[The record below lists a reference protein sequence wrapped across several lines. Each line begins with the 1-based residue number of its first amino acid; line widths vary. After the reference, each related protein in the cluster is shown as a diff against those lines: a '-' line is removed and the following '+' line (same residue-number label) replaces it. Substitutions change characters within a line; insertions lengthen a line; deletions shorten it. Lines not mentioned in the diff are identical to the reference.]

1 MKNNLVHLLSFLF
14 PLAIFLYF
22 CILGKSMM
30 VLVKFP
36 GSSLRSWLISPT
48 LGFSL
53 QILIVSI
60 INQAGY
66 PVEKFGR
73 WEATITSLLAIGI
86 LVWKKPSFN
95 LRLLTPFI
103 GAALIVLVYSG
114 WPLMKLG
121 LGWLSYCNDDM
132 ANYCLAAKRSLH
144 HAFFQVPT
152 LEELTG
158 GDYSQCY
165 WFIYVRN
172 FSRYGCELLLASV
185 SEVSGKN
192 PLFVFMSTIVAL
204 GMTVPLGVAALVRSS
219 HSKYKA
225 MVLASWLV
233 SLNPLFFLG
242 VFYQLIAQVAGVAL
256 LCATAALLMQ
266 ERFLWKRKCLLQ
278 QALVL
283 GTLGGALCITYPE
296 ITPFLGL
303 GFLLWIAI
311 KSIQAKGI
319 FWKPILLGL
328 FGGVIALFWVRY
340 NLFVYIVTLYNQI
353 QHGTS
358 TTLESDAL
366 FPYFL
371 VPSGL
376 PALFGFSAL
385 ADPFTKIEGYCY
397 MAIATFFLFLWIVA
411 VIHSFQKGKA
421 AGCIA
426 MVMIGMGG
434 WLFYKQV
441 GFGLFKL
448 AMFMQPFIAIE
459 LALFF
464 CRFRLLPS
472 LLGLLIYCGLQLP
485 VGIFYGISSLGLA
498 NSRFVEVPGISESQ
512 LLIKEPFSEKVLSLK
527 SSHIVIEK
535 FLACL
540 INQPGQILNINR
552 NFDDIFFIYNL
563 PLFFQAAIKKIHPY
577 AENIFLEESLLSDY
591 HSLFNQ
597 QRLLGTSVIQLK
609 KEKYSDAKIIR
620 PLDDVEPF
628 NGLLSLVNH
637 KEKSS
642 FFQPALTVLNK
653 AYLTYIF
660 SDQGQHYYASFNRK
674 KISFYQK
681 QKDPYS
687 SSESIAGIGR
697 YFLFEVTSP
706 SPELY
711 LRVAVTKSILNNGRT
726 KLFKHALVKGEYDL
740 PANFKGNG
748 AANLFIGPLSPLI
761 INGSSYLA
769 LDFGEE
775 GQLLEKDTTGIMSL
789 FRKTKRIDPRYLI
802 GYARDIS
809 AITAE
814 QYATMERP
822 RSIKDFPKDL
832 AEAKTLE
839 FSGWYEDGWISQH
852 SYVVLGPRKQGE
864 DLVIKGII
872 PGTEKFISER
882 QAVTVSVNGI
892 SICDQQKLKTGPF
905 ELIFHSPSDEKK
917 STSTRIDIEFSEV
930 DKLPTPDDR
939 PVSAKI
945 NYLGF
950 DSSQQ
955 AH

>member
-1 MKNNLVHLLSFLF
+1 M
-14 PLAIFLYF
+14 
-22 CILGKSMM
+22 
-30 VLVKFP
+30 
-36 GSSLRSWLISPT
+36 ISPT

-66 PVEKFGR
+66 PVERFGR
-73 WEATITSLLAIGI
+73 SEAIITGVLSIGI
-86 LVWKKPSFN
+86 LAWKKPSFN
-95 LRLLTPFI
+95 LRLLAPFI
-103 GAALIVLVYSG
+103 GASFIVLAFAG
-114 WPLMKLG
+114 WPLFKLG
-121 LGWLSYCNDDM
+121 LSWLSYCNDDM
-132 ANYCLAAKRSLH
+132 ANYCLAAKRFLH
-144 HAFFQVPT
+144 YGFFQVPT

-165 WFIYVRN
+165 WFMYVRN
-172 FSRYGCELLLASV
+172 FSRYGCECLLAWV
-185 SEVSGKN
+185 SAASGKN
-192 PLFVFMSTIVAL
+192 PLFVFMPTIVAL
-204 GMTVPLGVAALVRSS
+204 GMTIPLGVAALVRASN
-219 HSKYKA
+219 SKYKA
-225 MVLASWLV
+225 MVLASWLL
-233 SLNPLFFLG
+233 SLSPLFLLG
-242 VFYQLIAQVAGVAL
+242 IFYQLIAQVAGVAL

-266 ERFLWKRKCLLQ
+266 ERFPWKGKLLLQ
-278 QALVL
+278 QALIL

-303 GFLLWIAI
+303 GFLLWMAI
-311 KSIQAKGI
+311 KSIQKKGI
-319 FWKPILLGL
+319 FWKPMLLGL
-328 FGGVIALFWVRY
+328 CGGVIALFWVRY

-358 TTLESDAL
+358 TTLESDSL

-397 MAIATFFLFLWIVA
+397 MVIATFFLLLWIFT
-411 VIHSFQKGKA
+411 VIDSMRKGKA

-426 MVMIGMGG
+426 IVMIGMGSL
-434 WLFYKQV
+434 LFYKQV

-464 CRFRLLPS
+464 CSLRLLPS
-472 LLGLLIYCGLQLP
+472 LIGLLIYCGLQLP
-485 VGIFYGISSLGLA
+485 VGIFYGTSSLGLP
-498 NSRFVEVPGISESQ
+498 NSRFVEIPGISGSD
-512 LLIKEPFSEKVLSLK
+512 LLIKKIFPEKVLSLK
-527 SSHIVIEK
+527 SSHLVIEK

-540 INQPGQILNINR
+540 INQPCQILNINR
-552 NFDDIFFIYNL
+552 YFEDLVPSGELQKL
-563 PLFFQAAIKKIHPY
+563 PLNNFIIQIHPY
-577 AENIFLEESLLSDY
+577 AQDIFSEKQLLSQY

-597 QRLLGTSVIQLK
+597 QQLLGTSVIQLK
-609 KEKYSDAKIIR
+609 KEKYADAKIIR
-620 PLDDVEPF
+620 PLNDVEPF
-628 NGLLSLVNH
+628 NGLLSLTNH

-642 FFQPALTVLNK
+642 FFESDFPSKKET
-653 AYLTYIF
+653 YLSFIH
-660 SDQGQHYYASFNRK
+660 SDQGEHYYNLANSKK

-687 SSESIAGIGR
+687 PNQSMAGIGR

-711 LRVAVTKSILNNGRT
+711 LRVAVTKSILGNGRT
-726 KLFKHALVKGEYDL
+726 KLFEHAVIKGEHDL
-740 PANFKGNG
+740 PANFKGDG
-748 AANLFIGPLSPLI
+748 AANLFIGPLNPLF
-761 INGSSYLA
+761 INGVSYLA

-775 GQLLEKDTTGIMSL
+775 GQLPEKDTTGIMSL
-789 FRKTKRIDPRYLI
+789 FRKTKRIDPRYLT

-809 AITAE
+809 AITGE
-814 QYATMERP
+814 KYATMERP
-822 RSIKDFPKDL
+822 RSIKDFPNDL

-872 PGTEKFISER
+872 PGTEKFISEG
-882 QAVTVSVNGI
+882 QTITVSVNGI
-892 SICDQQKLKTGPF
+892 SLCDQQKLKTGPF
-905 ELIFHSPSDEKK
+905 ELTFSMPKDDKK
-917 STSTRIDIEFSEV
+917 KNSTRIDIEFSGVE
-930 DKLPTPDDR
+930 KLATPDDR
-939 PVSAKI
+939 PVAAKI
-945 NYLGF
+945 SYLGLTIR
-950 DSSQQ
+950 
-955 AH
+955 

>member
-1 MKNNLVHLLSFLF
+1 MV
-14 PLAIFLYF
+14 
-22 CILGKSMM
+22 GKAMM

-36 GSSLRSWLISPT
+36 GSSLRSWLISPIF
-48 LGFSL
+48 GFSL

-66 PVEKFGR
+66 PVEQFGR
-73 WEATITSLLAIGI
+73 WEAIITSVISIGI
-86 LVWKKPSFN
+86 LAWKKPSFN
-95 LRLLTPFI
+95 LRLLAPFI
-103 GAALIVLVYSG
+103 GASFIVLAFAG
-114 WPLMKLG
+114 WPLFKLG
-121 LGWLSYCNDDM
+121 LSWLSYCNDDM
-132 ANYCLAAKRSLH
+132 ANYCLAAKRSLYH
-144 HAFFQVPT
+144 GFFQVPT

-165 WFIYVRN
+165 WFMYVRN
-172 FSRYGCELLLASV
+172 FVRYGCELLLASV
-185 SEVSGKN
+185 AAVSGSN
-192 PLFVFMSTIVAL
+192 PLFIFMPTIVAL
-204 GMTVPLGVAALVRSS
+204 GMTIPLGVAALVRAS

-233 SLNPLFFLG
+233 SLNPLFLLG
-242 VFYQLIAQVAGVAL
+242 IFYQLIAQVAGVAL

-266 ERFLWKRKCLLQ
+266 ERFPWKGKLLLQ
-278 QALVL
+278 QALIL

-303 GFLLWIAI
+303 GFLLWMAI
-311 KSIQAKGI
+311 KSIQKKGI
-319 FWKPILLGL
+319 FWKPMLLGL
-328 FGGVIALFWVRY
+328 CGGVIALFWVRY

-358 TTLESDAL
+358 TTLESDSL

-376 PALFGFSAL
+376 PALFGFFAL

-397 MAIATFFLFLWIVA
+397 MAIATFFLLLWIFT
-411 VIHSFQKGKA
+411 VIDSLRKGKA

-426 MVMIGMGG
+426 AVMIGMGAL
-434 WLFYKQV
+434 LFYKQV

-464 CRFRLLPS
+464 CSLRLLPS
-472 LLGLLIYCGLQLP
+472 LIGLLIYCGLQLP
-485 VGIFYGISSLGLA
+485 VGIFYGTSSLGLP
-498 NSRFVEVPGISESQ
+498 NSRFVEIPGISGSD
-512 LLIKEPFSEKVLSLK
+512 LLIKKIFPEKVLSLK
-527 SSHIVIEK
+527 SSHLVIEK

-540 INQPGQILNINR
+540 INQPCQILNINR
-552 NFDDIFFIYNL
+552 YFENLVPSGELQKL
-563 PLFFQAAIKKIHPY
+563 PLNNFIIQIHPY
-577 AENIFLEESLLSDY
+577 AQDIFSEKQLLSQY

-597 QRLLGTSVIQLK
+597 QQLLGTSVIQLK
-609 KEKYSDAKIIR
+609 KEKYADAKIIR
-620 PLDDVEPF
+620 PLNDVEPF

-637 KEKSS
+637 QGESS

-660 SDQGQHYYASFNRK
+660 SEQGQHYYGSFNRK

-681 QKDPYS
+681 EKDSYS
-687 SSESIAGIGR
+687 PNQSMAGIGR

-706 SPELY
+706 SPKLY
-711 LRVAVTKSILNNGRT
+711 LRVAVTKSILGNGRT
-726 KLFKHALVKGEYDL
+726 HLFENALVKGKYDL
-740 PANFKGNG
+740 PINFKGNG
-748 AANLFIGPLSPLI
+748 AANLFIGPLSPLV
-761 INGSSYLA
+761 INGASYLA

-775 GQLLEKDTTGIMSL
+775 GQVSEKDTRGIMGL
-789 FRKTKRIDPRYLI
+789 YGKKTPVDPRYLI

-809 AITAE
+809 AITGE
-814 QYATMERP
+814 KYATMERP

-872 PGTEKFISER
+872 PGTEKFISEG
-882 QAVTVSVNGI
+882 QTITVSVNGI
-892 SICDQQKLKTGPF
+892 SVCDQQKLKTGPF
-905 ELIFHSPSDEKK
+905 ELTFSMPKDDKK
-917 STSTRIDIEFSEV
+917 RNSTRIDIEFSGVE
-930 DKLPTPDDR
+930 KLAVPDDR

-945 NYLGF
+945 SYLGL
-950 DSSQQ
+950 Q
-955 AH
+955 AIN